1 MSLAL
6 NINVFTA
13 PEKTMVA
20 ERVQPFGPPPAFD
33 PSTSTLIGT
42 ALFASSQKHTRYVNM
57 LTDSEMAP

>member
-6 NINVFTA
+6 NISVFTA

-42 ALFASSQKHTRYVNM
+42 ALFAQLKTLVTCKYV
-57 LTDSEMAP
+57 D